1 MLFAETCA
9 LTLNKC
15 WREISIDMA
24 SHRPVTFILLMVVV
38 GLNLR
43 PAMSSV
49 APLLTRLQESAG
61 LSATAAGL
69 LTTLPVL
76 FLGLSA
82 PLAPAL
88 AKRLGS
94 ERALSAAL
102 ILLAAGLAVRGLPLP
117 SVLFVG
123 SAMAG
128 CAIGISGTLLPALVK
143 RELPQSADLL
153 TGLYTMALCLGGAL
167 GAGLSVPLTQWL
179 GSWQA
184 SLMSWAL
191 LALFALVLWHFQMP
205 RTILPNT
212 PNLPKSGLL
221 RLLKQPLTWHVMLFM
236 GIQSSMAYIVFG
248 WLPTLLVDRGY
259 NEADA
264 GWTMAVSIMCQL
276 ASALGAPWLA
286 RLGRDQRP
294 ALLLVLLS
302 TGVGLWMLL
311 IAPLMWKW
319 PGAALLGIGQGGSFS
334 LALSLLVLR
343 TATSRLAGQL
353 SGLVQGGG
361 YTLAA
366 LGPFGVGIMLQ
377 TGASTSHIAW
387 LLIALIIVCGGFAL
401 LAGRNRYLDDQSG
414 KLVVERV
421 KHAY

>member
-1 MLFAETCA
+1 MA
-9 LTLNKC
+9 N
-15 WREISIDMA
+15 RRSI
-24 SHRPVTFILLMVVV
+24 TIILLMVAV

-76 FLGLSA
+76 CLGLSA
-82 PLAPAL
+82 PLAPLL
-88 AKRLGS
+88 AKRIGS
-94 ERALSAAL
+94 ERTLSAAL
-102 ILLAAGLAVRGLPLP
+102 LLLAAGLILRGLPVP
-117 SVLFVG
+117 GALFIG

-128 CAIGISGTLLPALVK
+128 SAIGIGGTLLPALVK
-143 RELPQSADLL
+143 RELPDSADLL

-167 GAGLSVPLTQWL
+167 GAGLSVPLTQLL

-184 SLMSWAL
+184 SLMSWSL
-191 LALFALVLWHFQMP
+191 LALFALALWHFQMP
-205 RTILPNT
+205 RSALTASPT
-212 PNLPKSGLL
+212 RSKSGTL

-236 GIQSSMAYIVFG
+236 GLQSSMAYIVFG

-276 ASALGAPWLA
+276 ASALGAPWIA
-286 RLGRDQRP
+286 RMGRDQRP
-294 ALLLVLLS
+294 ALLLVLLC

-311 IAPLMWKW
+311 VAPLMWKW
-319 PGAALLGIGQGGSFS
+319 PGAAILGIGQGGSFS

-343 TATSRLAGQL
+343 TANSRLAGQL

-366 LGPFGVGIMLQ
+366 LGPFGVGVLLQ
-377 TGASTSHIAW
+377 AGADTSTIAW
-387 LLIALIIVCGGFAL
+387 LLIGLIGVCCGFAL
-401 LAGRNRYLDDQSG
+401 LAGRNHRLDDQTG
-414 KLVVERV
+414 ELLTQGVGRTG
-421 KHAY
+421 

>member
-1 MLFAETCA
+1 
-9 LTLNKC
+9 
-15 WREISIDMA
+15 MA
-24 SHRPVTFILLMVVV
+24 SRRSITFILLMVVV

-49 APLLTRLQESAG
+49 APLLTRLQETAG
-61 LSATAAGL
+61 LSSTAAGL

-82 PLAPAL
+82 PLSPTL
-88 AKRLGS
+88 AKHIGS

-102 ILLAAGLAVRGLPLP
+102 MLLAAGLILRGLPLP
-117 SVLFVG
+117 GVLFIG

-128 CAIGISGTLLPALVK
+128 AAIGIAGTLLPALVK
-143 RELPQSADLL
+143 RELPASADLL

-167 GAGLSVPLTQWL
+167 GAGLSVPLTQLL

-184 SLMSWAL
+184 SLMSWSL
-191 LALFALVLWHFQMP
+191 LALFALLIWHLKMP
-205 RTILPNT
+205 RATSTSPTSHLNNST
-212 PNLPKSGLL
+212 F
-221 RLLKQPLTWHVMLFM
+221 RLLKQPLTWHIMLFM

-248 WLPTLLVDRGY
+248 WLPTLLVYRGY

-286 RLGRDQRP
+286 RMGRDQRP

-302 TGVGLWMLL
+302 TALGLWLLL
-311 IAPLMWKW
+311 IAPLAWKW

-343 TATSRLAGQL
+343 TANSRLAGQL

-366 LGPFGVGIMLQ
+366 LGPFGVGVLLQ
-377 TGASTSHIAW
+377 AGASTEHIAW
-387 LLIALIIVCGGFAL
+387 LLIVLITACCGFAL
-401 LAGRNRYLDDQSG
+401 LAGRNQHLDDQSG
-414 KLVVERV
+414 RLLVQRLTRP
-421 KHAY
+421 Y

>member
-1 MLFAETCA
+1 MAT
-9 LTLNKC
+9 
-15 WREISIDMA
+15 RRSI
-24 SHRPVTFILLMVVV
+24 TFILLMVVV

-82 PLAPAL
+82 PLAPTL
-88 AKRLGS
+88 AKRIGS

-102 ILLAAGLAVRGLPLP
+102 ILLAAGLILRGLPLP
-117 SVLFVG
+117 GALFIG

-128 CAIGISGTLLPALVK
+128 CAIGIGGTLLPALVK
-143 RELPQSADLL
+143 RELPDSADLL

-167 GAGLSVPLTQWL
+167 GAGFSVPLTQLL

-184 SLMSWAL
+184 SLMSWSL

-205 RTILPNT
+205 RSSRANT
-212 PNLPKSGLL
+212 PTAPKSGILQ
-221 RLLKQPLTWHVMLFM
+221 LLKQPLTWHVMLFM

-248 WLPTLLVDRGY
+248 WLPTLLVERGY

-286 RLGRDQRP
+286 RMGRDQRP
-294 ALLLVLLS
+294 ALLAVLFS
-302 TGVGLWMLL
+302 TAIGLWMLL
-311 IAPLMWKW
+311 IAPLVWQW

-343 TATSRLAGQL
+343 TANSRLAGQL

-366 LGPFGVGIMLQ
+366 LGPFGVGVMLQ
-377 TGASTSHIAW
+377 TGANTSHIAW
-387 LLIALIIVCGGFAL
+387 LLLILITVCCGFAL
-401 LAGRNRYLDDQSG
+401 LAGRNQRLDDQSG
-414 KLVVERV
+414 ELLIQRV
-421 KHAY
+421 TPT

>member
-1 MLFAETCA
+1 
-9 LTLNKC
+9 
-15 WREISIDMA
+15 MA
-24 SHRPVTFILLMVVV
+24 SRRSITFILLMVVV

-82 PLAPAL
+82 PLAPTL
-88 AKRLGS
+88 AKRIGS

-102 ILLAAGLAVRGLPLP
+102 TLLAAGLILRGLPLP
-117 SVLFVG
+117 GGLFVG

-128 CAIGISGTLLPALVK
+128 CAIGIGGTLLPALVK
-143 RELPQSADLL
+143 RELPDSADLL

-167 GAGLSVPLTQWL
+167 GAGFSVPLTQLL

-184 SLMSWAL
+184 SLMSWSL
-191 LALFALVLWHFQMP
+191 LALFALLLWHFQMP
-205 RTILPNT
+205 STTRADIPT
-212 PNLPKSGLL
+212 PPKSGTL
-221 RLLKQPLTWHVMLFM
+221 RLLKQPLTWHIMFFM

-276 ASALGAPWLA
+276 VSALGAPWVA

-294 ALLLVLLS
+294 ALLLVLIS
-302 TGVGLWMLL
+302 TAMGLWMLL
-311 IAPLMWKW
+311 IAPLIWKW

-343 TATSRLAGQL
+343 TANSRLAGQL

-366 LGPFGVGIMLQ
+366 LGPFGVGVMLQ
-377 TGASTSHIAW
+377 SGADISHIAW
-387 LLIALIIVCGGFAL
+387 LLIVLITVCCGFAL
-401 LAGRNRYLDDQSG
+401 LAGRNQRLDDQSG
-414 KLVVERV
+414 GLLVEHVTRT
-421 KHAY
+421 Y

>member
-1 MLFAETCA
+1 MVTRRTF
-9 LTLNKC
+9 
-15 WREISIDMA
+15 
-24 SHRPVTFILLMVVV
+24 TFICLMVVV

-49 APLLTRLQESAG
+49 APLLTRLQENAG

-82 PLAPAL
+82 PFAPSL
-88 AKRLGS
+88 AKRIGS

-102 ILLAAGLAVRGLPLP
+102 ILLAAGLILRGLPVP
-117 SVLFVG
+117 GVLFIG

-128 CAIGISGTLLPALVK
+128 CAIGIGGTLLPALVK
-143 RELPQSADLL
+143 RELPNSADLL

-167 GAGLSVPLTQWL
+167 GAGFSVPLTQLL

-184 SLMSWAL
+184 SLMSWSLLAL
-191 LALFALVLWHFQMP
+191 LALALWHFQMP
-205 RTILPNT
+205 RSTPSNT
-212 PNLPKSGLL
+212 LAPPKTGIL

-248 WLPTLLVDRGY
+248 WLPTLLIDRGY

-286 RLGRDQRP
+286 RMGRDQRP

-302 TGVGLWMLL
+302 TGVGLGMLL

-343 TATSRLAGQL
+343 TANSRLAGQL

-366 LGPFGVGIMLQ
+366 LGPFGVGVMLQ
-377 TGASTSHIAW
+377 SGASTSHIAW
-387 LLIALIIVCGGFAL
+387 LLIVLITVCCGFAL
-401 LAGRNRYLDDQSG
+401 LAGRNHCLDDRSG
-414 KLVVERV
+414 GLLVERFTST
-421 KHAY
+421 Y

>member
-1 MLFAETCA
+1 
-9 LTLNKC
+9 
-15 WREISIDMA
+15 MA
-24 SHRPVTFILLMVVV
+24 SRRSITFILLMVVV

-61 LSATAAGL
+61 LSAAAAGL

-82 PLAPAL
+82 PLAPTL
-88 AKRLGS
+88 AKHLGS
-94 ERALSAAL
+94 ERTLSAAL
-102 ILLAAGLAVRGLPLP
+102 ILLAAGLILRGLPFP
-117 SVLFVG
+117 GVLFIG

-128 CAIGISGTLLPALVK
+128 CAIGIGGTLLPALVK
-143 RELPQSADLL
+143 RELPESADLL

-167 GAGLSVPLTQWL
+167 GAGLSVPLTQLL

-184 SLMSWAL
+184 SLMSWSL
-191 LALFALVLWHFQMP
+191 LALLALVLWHFQMP
-205 RTILPNT
+205 RSTTPNT
-212 PNLPKSGLL
+212 PNPPKSGIF

-248 WLPTLLVDRGY
+248 WLPTLLVERGY

-302 TGVGLWMLL
+302 TAAGLWMLL
-311 IAPLMWKW
+311 IAPLEWKW

-343 TATSRLAGQL
+343 TANSRLAGQL

-366 LGPFGVGIMLQ
+366 LGPFGVGVMLQ
-377 TGASTSHIAW
+377 LGAQITHIAW
-387 LLIALIIVCGGFAL
+387 LLIALISVCCGFAL
-401 LAGRNRYLDDQSG
+401 LAGRNQRLNDQSG
-414 KLVVERV
+414 GLLVERGTRTN
-421 KHAY
+421 